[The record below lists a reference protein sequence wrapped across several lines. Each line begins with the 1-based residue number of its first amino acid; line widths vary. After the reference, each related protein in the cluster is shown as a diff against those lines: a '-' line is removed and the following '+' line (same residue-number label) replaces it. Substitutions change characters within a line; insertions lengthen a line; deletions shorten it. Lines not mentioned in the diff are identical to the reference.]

1 MNDLGTYMNDH
12 LAGATAA
19 LEMLDHLIKRHKTK
33 AIADFLRQLE
43 SDIESDVRV
52 LEQLI
57 EKSGVGES
65 KVKKAGAWFAEKIA
79 RTKFKAA
86 GEQLDG
92 VGLLQALET
101 LELGIRGKQLLWRAM
116 SCARF
121 HGAEDVDL
129 PGLERRAVEQQ
140 QRLENQRMET
150 AREVFSA

>member
-1 MNDLGTYMNDH
+1 MHDLGTYMNDH

-19 LEMLDHLIKRHKTK
+19 LELLDHLIKRHKGK
-33 AIADFLRQLE
+33 AIADFLRELE
-43 SDIESDVRV
+43 SDIEADVRV
-52 LEQLI
+52 LERLL
-57 EKSGVGES
+57 EKSGAGES

-101 LELGIRGKQLLWRAM
+101 LELGIRGKQLLWRAL
-116 SCARF
+116 SCATF

-129 PGLERRAVEQQ
+129 PALERRAVEQQ
-140 QRLENQRMET
+140 QRLEAQRMQT
-150 AREVFSA
+150 SRDVFAA

>member
-1 MNDLGTYMNDH
+1 MNDLATYMNDH

-19 LEMLDHLIKRHKTK
+19 LELLDHLIKRHKNK
-33 AIADFLRQLE
+33 PIADFLKELE
-43 SDIESDVRV
+43 TDIESDVRV

-57 EKSGVGES
+57 EKSGAGES
-65 KVKKAGAWFAEKIA
+65 TIRKAGAWFAEKIA

-86 GEQLDG
+86 GDQLDG
-92 VGLLQALET
+92 LGLLQALET
-101 LELGIRGKQLLWRAM
+101 LEMGIRGKQLLWRAM

-140 QRLENQRMET
+140 QRLENQRMQT
-150 AREVFSA
+150 AREVFAA